1 MTGAIIPRLVRLLC
15 DPSRQEELAGDL
27 EELYARRVR
36 QVGTKHARARQ
47 WLDLV
52 SVSVRQS
59 RARSW
64 TARQWATGGLL
75 LATLAASGASAH
87 DLFPSGPYSIS
98 ARDAAGSFTLK
109 LRNGKVL
116 EATVNELPFPL
127 ERIVQSASAFVL
139 KGVGAPVGGA
149 PGDLIIRVTPN
160 GGISWKGRPAPPMQ
174 PGPIDLSLAQE
185 YLAELATASAKDA
198 GKLWGRPLFGPI
210 LFADRATRLVAAT
223 QGDSGG
229 RLTRDNGLFTG
240 TLTPEVPIANTATRW
255 SGVRWTMII
264 WPLPG
269 DYYARQR
276 LGFHE
281 LFHRLQPE
289 LRLVPTD
296 LPNDHLDTRDGRVWT
311 RLEWRALAEAL
322 VREGSARKAAVEDAL
337 TFRARRWALFPK
349 AAAAERALELNEG
362 LAEYTGLK
370 LSGLPERLLADRAAV
385 ELARREQSE
394 SLVRS
399 FAYASGPAYGILL
412 DESRV
417 GASWRRGL
425 SLESD
430 LSGLLRAAYGLNISA
445 DSASADRRA
454 HKYGGRRVLSEETA
468 LAEQIAKN
476 AARLRARLVDGPT
489 VSFPVASRFSY
500 SFDPNSVTTLQGLGS
515 VHESARVSDEWGIL
529 TVESGGV
536 LLVRA
541 EGGITRV
548 VVGAPHAGDAA
559 PTSGEGWRLELAPGW
574 VLVRGSREGS
584 WEARRAP

>member
-1 MTGAIIPRLVRLLC
+1 MTTSLIPRLVRLLC

-27 EELYARRVR
+27 EELYTRRMR
-36 QVGTKHARARQ
+36 QFGIKHACIRQ
-47 WLDLV
+47 WLDLG
-52 SVSVRQS
+52 SVSLRQS

-64 TARQWATGGLL
+64 TARQWATGCLV
-75 LATLAASGASAH
+75 LATLAASGASAR
-87 DLFPSGPYSIS
+87 DLLPSGPYTIA

-109 LRNGKVL
+109 LRDGKVL
-116 EATVNELPFPL
+116 AATVNELPFPL
-127 ERIVQSASAFVL
+127 ERIAQSASQFVL
-139 KGVGAPVGGA
+139 KGVGAPVGRSR
-149 PGDLIIRVTPN
+149 GDLVIRVTPN
-160 GGISWKGRPAPPMQ
+160 GGISWKGRPALETQ

-198 GKLWGRPLFGPI
+198 GKLWGRPLFAPI
-210 LFADRATRLVAAT
+210 LFADRATRFVAAT
-223 QGDSGG
+223 QADSAG
-229 RLTRDNGLFTG
+229 RLTRNDGLFTG
-240 TLTPEVPIANTATRW
+240 TLTPEVSIANTATRW
-255 SGVRWTMII
+255 SGVRWTMIS

-289 LRLVPTD
+289 LRLVPAD

-337 TFRARRWALFPK
+337 TFRARRWALFSK

-370 LSGLPERLLADRAAV
+370 LSGLPERVLADRAAV
-385 ELARREQSE
+385 ELARREQTE

-412 DESRV
+412 DESRA

-425 SLESD
+425 SLQSD
-430 LSGLLRAAYGLNISA
+430 LSGLLQAAYGLTITA
-445 DSASADRRA
+445 DSAAADRRA
-454 HKYGGRRVLSEETA
+454 LKYGGRRVLSEETA

-476 AARLRARLVDGPT
+476 AARLRAKLVDGPT
-489 VSFPVASRFSY
+489 VSLPVASKFYY
-500 SFDPNSVTTLQGLGS
+500 SFNPNNVATLQGVGS
-515 VHESARVSDEWGIL
+515 VYESARVSDEWGIL
-529 TVESGGV
+529 TVDSGGM

-541 EGGITRV
+541 EGGISRV
-548 VVGAPHAGDAA
+548 VVGAPNAGDAA
-559 PTSGEGWRLELAPGW
+559 PMSGDGWRLELAPGW
-574 VLVRGSREGS
+574 TLVRGSRDRS
-584 WEARRAP
+584 WEARRTP